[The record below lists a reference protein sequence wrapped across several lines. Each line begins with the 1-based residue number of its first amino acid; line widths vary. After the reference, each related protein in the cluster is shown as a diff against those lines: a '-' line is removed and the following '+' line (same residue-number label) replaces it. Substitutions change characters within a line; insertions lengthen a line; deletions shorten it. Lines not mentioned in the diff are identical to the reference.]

1 MIYQNILETRKKA
14 KRERRA
20 LAIGK
25 ATINILQFILIFA
38 GILSLLII
46 TGEKIN

>member
-14 KRERRA
+14 KQEHQA

-25 ATINILQFILIFA
+25 ATINILQLTL
-38 GILSLLII
+38 ILSVILAVGFL
-46 TGEKIN
+46 TGDKM